1 MLTSSS
7 SSKSCSRWLW
17 WKVISLLGKYR
28 LRLAGLAILIVV
40 ATLLDLTVPFLTK
53 GLIDRIVRVLQGPP
67 QGSAAILALAA
78 TGMFFA
84 TAATRILRSIYNF
97 QLLKVVAQT
106 EDAAKNAAFHNF
118 LKLDTAYHGS
128 VNTGEIVGSLDRGG
142 TAIYVVLYEILG
154 QNLLP
159 PLLIVLG
166 VLTSLILKNAWVALL
181 VALPF
186 PAYLLAIGR
195 FARRLETQESEVS
208 RAFEAVTKESYD
220 IASNVRAV
228 KKFGQE
234 HRESHTQRSLLGLAR
249 VKHYQGELLWAF
261 VENIQTFIATAGR
274 VGVIVFGGYLVLN
287 HRCSIGEYVLFISMQ
302 DMVYGP
308 ISQLSIILP
317 KLRRNLSRAQ
327 RLFEILEARP
337 EIADP
342 VERQRLRGPS
352 HSVQFRNVSFRYAG
366 AEHWTLENVDFTVP
380 AGSTVA
386 LIGPSGSGKST
397 LMNLLQRLYD
407 PDSGS
412 ISIDGTNIRE
422 VTQESL
428 RSQIAVVPQEVELFS
443 RSILENIRY
452 GLEGVSRADVEKA
465 ARLAQAHDFI
475 MRGDLGYD
483 SPVGER
489 GMKLSGGERQR
500 IGIARAILRDP
511 KILILDEATSHLD
524 NESERLIQLAL
535 DNLAHERT
543 CFVIA
548 HRLSTIRNADLVV
561 VFAEGGIE
569 AIGTHDE
576 LLQTSDTYRKLHS
589 VRPRE
594 KSAKIV
600 PIRPAEPGV
609 GEQDDLPP
617 AVGA

>member
-1 MLTSSS
+1 MLTSIQKSS
-7 SSKSCSRWLW
+7 SGRLW
-17 WKVISLLGKYR
+17 RKVVSLMAKYR

-40 ATLLDLTVPFLTK
+40 ATMLDLTVPFLTK
-53 GLIDRIVRVLQGPP
+53 GLIDRIIRVLLGPA
-67 QGSAAILALAA
+67 QGSAEILALAA
-78 TGMFFA
+78 VCIFFA

-97 QLLKVVAQT
+97 QLLKVVAQC
-106 EDAAKNAAFHNF
+106 EDAVKNSAFHNF

-159 PLLIVLG
+159 PLLIVVG
-166 VLTSLILKNAWVALL
+166 VLTSLMLKNAWVALL
-181 VALPF
+181 VALPL
-186 PAYLLAIGR
+186 PAYLLAVGR
-195 FARRLETQESEVS
+195 FGKRLETQENEVS

-220 IASNVRAV
+220 IASNVRVV

-234 HRESHTQRSLLGLAR
+234 HQESHTQRSLLGLAR

-261 VENIQTFIATAGR
+261 VENAQTFIATAGR

-287 HRCSIGEYVLFISMQ
+287 HKCSIGDYVLFISMQ

-327 RLFEILEARP
+327 RLFEILEAKA

-342 VERQRLRGPS
+342 AERLRLRGPS
-352 HSVQFRNVSFRYAG
+352 HSVQFQSLSFRYAG
-366 AEHWTLENVDFTVP
+366 ADNWTLENVDFTVP
-380 AGSTVA
+380 AGATVA

-397 LMNLLQRLYD
+397 LMHLLQRLYD
-407 PDSGS
+407 PGKGS
-412 ISIDGTNIRE
+412 IRIDGIDIRE

-428 RSQIAVVPQEVELFS
+428 RAQIAVVPQEVELFS

-465 ARLAQAHDFI
+465 ARMAQAHDFI
-475 MRGDLGYD
+475 MRSELGYD

-524 NESERLIQLAL
+524 NESERFIQLAL
-535 DNLAHERT
+535 DNLTRERT

-548 HRLSTIRNADLVV
+548 HRLSTIRNADLVA

-576 LLQTSDTYRKLHS
+576 LLQVSNTYRKLHS
-589 VRPRE
+589 VRPRD
-594 KSAKIV
+594 KGAKIV
-600 PIRPAEPGV
+600 PIRASEHGHD
-609 GEQDDLPP
+609 EQTDLPP
-617 AVGA
+617 AVGE